1 MAVIKNNARHHFH
14 YVLSHGKNDEL
25 RLFLSK
31 KQAADLYAK
40 LGKALTAKRSRG
52 HRTYHVSFFHNA
64 RLWSKLHVTTHA
76 AHRRHCAD
84 REASKKWVTE

>member
-1 MAVIKNNARHHFH
+1 MNHSRARHDFH
-14 YVLSHGKNDEL
+14 YVLSHGKSDEL

-52 HRTYHVSFFHNA
+52 HRTYHVSIVYSA
-64 RLWSKLHVTTHA
+64 RFWSKLHVTTHA
-76 AHRRHCAD
+76 AHRRHRAD
-84 REASKKWVTE
+84 REASKKWVTL